1 MRSFRIPHTL
11 TLLFGMMVLAMVATW
26 IVPQGFFETELLA
39 NGRNAVVPG
48 TFALIEDRR
57 YLRP

>member
-1 MRSFRIPHTL
+1 
-11 TLLFGMMVLAMVATW
+11 MMVLAMVATW

-57 YLRP
+57 YLTP